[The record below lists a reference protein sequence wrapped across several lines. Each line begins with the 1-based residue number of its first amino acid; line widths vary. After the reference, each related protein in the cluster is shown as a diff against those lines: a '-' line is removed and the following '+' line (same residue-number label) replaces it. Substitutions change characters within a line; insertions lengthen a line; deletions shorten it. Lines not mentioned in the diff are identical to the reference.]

1 MPRAR
6 FNQDTQLWEPPTETP
21 REQIEREE
29 REQDEARVLRE
40 WDAEREKILS
50 QPQGLYL

>member
-6 FNQDTQLWEPPTETP
+6 FNQDTQLWESPTESP
-21 REQIEREE
+21 RERIEREE

-40 WDAEREKILS
+40 MSEERDKLIQ
-50 QPQGLYL
+50 QPPGLYL